1 VKEIGEKERS
11 AESRLPYALA
21 ACFALSASM
30 LTIFPIV
37 SPEVVS
43 ELGLTYSEIGWIGAA
58 YMLGYGVFQ
67 LPASLL
73 GLRFGSA
80 RVLVGATALMSAG
93 ALLPCLSGGFAGWMS
108 SRFIMGVGGAAVLP
122 LSIHLL
128 TRAMSGR
135 RLVMGLSIFI
145 SGWGIG
151 MTLAMLSAAPALH
164 IWGWRAVLVIFATL
178 GAVVLAALWWTLPGD
193 ARIDSGNRRAPLS
206 LRRIIGRLGRNFS
219 LNMMGIVN
227 VAGTS
232 VLTCVPTWLPLYL
245 TKTFGESASEAS
257 AGLSPIGIAVAIG
270 AWAGGALTLPLGWR
284 RVVVASLIVSGLLVA
299 SISVLSSARLV
310 VVTAILA
317 GCVAMLFPAPIQ
329 SLFPTVMDD
338 ELVAL
343 GAGYFN
349 TLGFIGAFCASLGFG
364 YLVDHVLT
372 FAGGWLFLA
381 SINVF
386 GVGAALTLPAPISIS
401 SSNQS

>member
-1 VKEIGEKERS
+1 VTEIAGSTQS
-11 AESRLPYALA
+11 AVGRLPVALA

-30 LTIFPIV
+30 LTVFPIV

-43 ELGLTYSEIGWIGAA
+43 ELAFTYAEIGWIGAA
-58 YMLGYGVFQ
+58 YMLGYGLFQ

-73 GLRFGSA
+73 GVRFGSA
-80 RVLVGATALMSAG
+80 RVLVGAIAMMSVS
-93 ALLPCLSGGFAGWMS
+93 ALLPCLTGGFAGWMA
-108 SRFIMGVGGAAVLP
+108 SRFMMGVGGAAVLP

-135 RLVMGLSIFI
+135 RLVKGLSIFI
-145 SGWGIG
+145 SGWGVG
-151 MTLAMLSAAPALH
+151 MTLAMLGAAPVLRL
-164 IWGWRAVLVIFATL
+164 WGWRAVLVISAML
-178 GAVVLAALWWTLPGD
+178 GGVALAGLWWVLPSD
-193 ARIDSGNRRAPLS
+193 VRIGGSNRRGRLS
-206 LRRIIGRLGRNFS
+206 LRQSIERLARNFS

-227 VAGTS
+227 VAGTT

-245 TKTFGESASEAS
+245 TKIFGESASEAS
-257 AGLSPIGIAVAIG
+257 ASLSPIGIAVAIG

-299 SISVLSSARLV
+299 SISVFSSARLV
-310 VVTAILA
+310 VATAILA
-317 GCVAMLFPAPIQ
+317 GWVAMLFPAPIQ
-329 SLFPTVMDD
+329 SLFPMVIDE

-343 GAGYFN
+343 AAGYFN

-381 SINVF
+381 SINMF
-386 GVGAALTLPAPISIS
+386 GVVAALALRPPRSIDG
-401 SSNQS
+401 NQC